1 MTALPATV
9 SAEENPVINTSYSYV
24 DKDVCNVFN
33 YPSLDRIS
41 HMGLSKGEVAYSK
54 TDNDPF
60 VYIWNST
67 TGETKTFDTAVI
79 AEEKKK
85 DDWISFWMDIDCL
98 DISNGVIYY
107 SLATHTT
114 TPNGTAAITEGLFSF
129 DGTDNL
135 KIISRHYILDIRA
148 DNDLVLIRDLSWY
161 DWEEFTDLHRL
172 RIYSKDDKKITT
184 IYDKSTDNA
193 LGFEDYNIAVA
204 AMSLDYD
211 LPNVRIPEDGITVF
225 RLSPNFTEESVKSV
239 TIPSSTNYSYLEGNM
254 GINQDCFSGD
264 ILIWP
269 KYIRGSDEY
278 GQSTLYATDINTLED
293 TYIDEKQGTF
303 EAYSYAVDG
312 NYLVYKNDGQIFLYH
327 IPDGNKK
334 EIIVSGNDEFEVGD
348 IVEFDEGQLLVR
360 AYPKEYTGYNPSK
373 YEIWFIDLNSY
384 INPVE
389 ESETGTIAQDNKGNA
404 EKRQSPILLILP
416 IFAIF
421 VVCSI
426 FVKSFKKN

>member
-1 MTALPATV
+1 
-9 SAEENPVINTSYSYV
+9 
-24 DKDVCNVFN
+24 
-33 YPSLDRIS
+33 
-41 HMGLSKGEVAYSK
+41 
-54 TDNDPF
+54 
-60 VYIWNST
+60 
-67 TGETKTFDTAVI
+67 
-79 AEEKKK
+79 
-85 DDWISFWMDIDCL
+85 
-98 DISNGVIYY
+98 
-107 SLATHTT
+107 
-114 TPNGTAAITEGLFSF
+114 
-129 DGTDNL
+129 
-135 KIISRHYILDIRA
+135 
-148 DNDLVLIRDLSWY
+148 
-161 DWEEFTDLHRL
+161 
-172 RIYSKDDKKITT
+172 
-184 IYDKSTDNA
+184 
-193 LGFEDYNIAVA
+193 
-204 AMSLDYD
+204 
-211 LPNVRIPEDGITVF
+211 
-225 RLSPNFTEESVKSV
+225 
-239 TIPSSTNYSYLEGNM
+239 M